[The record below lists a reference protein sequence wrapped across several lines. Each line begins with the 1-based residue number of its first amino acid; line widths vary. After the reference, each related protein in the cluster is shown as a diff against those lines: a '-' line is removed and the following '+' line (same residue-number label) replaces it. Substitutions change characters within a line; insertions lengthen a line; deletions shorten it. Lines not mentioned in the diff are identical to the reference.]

1 MWRKRDLIIA
11 SVVIVALISASVG
24 FYELGLN
31 QGKDLGYQNGFSQGS
46 SSTIIQSFT
55 QIQMLPN
62 NTVLINTQPFSA
74 NNITVV
80 YSFFVSGAV
89 QNKTVDMSVSA
100 WEASGPGKALFSTN
114 YQSNDS
120 GNVYLPANNLSQL
133 VITFRASPHNSGTVD
148 LVFNS
153 PLRIVFN

>member
-1 MWRKRDLIIA
+1 
-11 SVVIVALISASVG
+11 
-24 FYELGLN
+24 
-31 QGKDLGYQNGFSQGS
+31 
-46 SSTIIQSFT
+46 
-55 QIQMLPN
+55 MLPN

-80 YSFFVSGAV
+80 YSLFVSGAV
-89 QNKTVDMSVSA
+89 QNQTVDMSVSA

-120 GNVYLPANNLSQL
+120 GNVYLPAKNLNQL
-133 VITFRASPHNSGTVD
+133 VITFRASPHNSGVID
-148 LVFNS
+148 LEFNS